1 LAKLSRYV
9 RKIPSRRVRS
19 RFKFR
24 LKTLKPSPSLSTYNS
39 QSMIVA
45 IKSRDIAGPA
55 NQTKYKIRNRMVRKT
70 KIYIHIYR
78 YITIQGKLVKF
89 FSLDSTSKQNTI
101 NNKYIKCGKIREKSG
116 VRL

>member
-1 LAKLSRYV
+1 MAKLSRYV

-78 YITIQGKLVKF
+78 YINRSKGSWSNFFHLTAHQSKIQL
-89 FSLDSTSKQNTI
+89 TI
-101 NNKYIKCGKIREKSG
+101 NI
-116 VRL
+116 

>member
-1 LAKLSRYV
+1 MFTRSIGFTFTIWIDQQKIKKLKEKRLAKLSRYV

-55 NQTKYKIRNRMVRKT
+55 NQTKYKIRNRMVRKQN
-70 KIYIHIYR
+70 IYTHI
-78 YITIQGKLVKF
+78 
-89 FSLDSTSKQNTI
+89 
-101 NNKYIKCGKIREKSG
+101 
-116 VRL
+116 